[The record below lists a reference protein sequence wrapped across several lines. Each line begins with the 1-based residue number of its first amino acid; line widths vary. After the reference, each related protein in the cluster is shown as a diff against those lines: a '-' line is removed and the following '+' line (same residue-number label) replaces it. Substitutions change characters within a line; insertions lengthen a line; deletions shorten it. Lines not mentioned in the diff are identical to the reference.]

1 MAPYSW
7 CHLYFNPE
15 RRSLFTKRLKLMPNA
30 HLDELSKVNSSKG
43 EMSTQ
48 KLDFQSL
55 ALAAGIV
62 ETRNRVKYDL
72 EEANSVC

>member
-1 MAPYSW
+1 MYAW
-7 CHLYFNPE
+7 HLCFIRE
-15 RRSLFTKRLKLMPNA
+15 TKSLFTKRLKLMPNA

-55 ALAAGIV
+55 ALVAGIV

-72 EEANSVC
+72 EEVNSVC

>member
-1 MAPYSW
+1 
-7 CHLYFNPE
+7 
-15 RRSLFTKRLKLMPNA
+15 MPNA

-48 KLDFQSL
+48 KLDFQSR
-55 ALAAGIV
+55 ALVAGIV

-72 EEANSVC
+72 EEVNSVC